1 MRKHILI
8 IAAVLL
14 LFCCFTWCKKDDVSL
29 SKDSLLNI
37 VLYNQPLETIQK
49 YIQGKWKVVYGKG
62 GISSNEIQYCKDCSV
77 EFTSTNK
84 IISNSFAITDGAVT
98 IQWTKEK
105 GTYTNGEDT
114 YTMKF
119 YDKYNYPWVYVVDR
133 IYKDTLIYHDN
144 SDDAVFYYCVKS
156 N

>member
-8 IAAVLL
+8 IATILL
-14 LFCCFTWCKKDDVSL
+14 LFCCFTRCKKDDISL
-29 SKDSLLNI
+29 SNI

-49 YIQGKWKVVYGKG
+49 YIQGKWKIVYGKG

-84 IISNSFAITDGAVT
+84 IISNSFAITAGAVT

-105 GTYTNGEDT
+105 EHIL
-114 YTMKF
+114 MEK
-119 YDKYNYPWVYVVDR
+119 
-133 IYKDTLIYHDN
+133 ILIQ
-144 SDDAVFYYCVKS
+144 
-156 N
+156 